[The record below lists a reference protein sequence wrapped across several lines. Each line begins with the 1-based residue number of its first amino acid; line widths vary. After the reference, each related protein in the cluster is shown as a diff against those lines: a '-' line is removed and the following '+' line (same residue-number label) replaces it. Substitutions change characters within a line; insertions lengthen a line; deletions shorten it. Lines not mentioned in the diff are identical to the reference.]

1 MVGLILDMWDPHVVL
16 SLFFFPLPLPFPF
29 PRRWCDLATAVA
41 ASYARLLL
49 AKHSSRP
56 PHATTRRG
64 SLAVPR
70 RRARRAATPS
80 AARRSATSAALES
93 TTSTA
98 ARRSSTSAV
107 AAHWSCA
114 TTALR
119 RLVAR
124 TEGAARPHRSPATKS
139 ARRVT
144 NEVGRSDSFVS
155 EESLEPASSWHIPY
169 GGQTQTS

>member
-1 MVGLILDMWDPHVVL
+1 LTCGTRTLYCRSSSSPFLYH
-16 SLFFFPLPLPFPF
+16 FPF
-29 PRRWCDLATAVA
+29 PAAGATWPPLWLRPMLACCWPSTAR
-41 ASYARLLL
+41 ARPT
-49 AKHSSRP
+49 P
-56 PHATTRRG
+56 PHVEAPW
-64 SLAVPR
+64 AVR
-70 RRARRAATPS
+70 HRRARRATTPS
-80 AARRSATSAALES
+80 AARRSVTSVRES

-169 GGQTQTS
+169 GGQTQTT